1 MIKKY
6 CTPYY
11 IALMLALLFHICGAI
26 GIILSDYK
34 EWFINSSPITLL
46 LMSALIIITQK
57 GKNSYFIVFVLL
69 CFFVG
74 LLTEMIGVNTGFLFG
89 KYEYGNVLGPKVLGV
104 PWLIGINWFVVIYCA
119 GCTTHFLEAWIVQQM
134 GADITLSTRIQH
146 LSFIIDTALIAV
158 FFDWL
163 IEPVAI
169 KLGYWSWLDND
180 IPFFNYVCWFLI
192 SLLLSAAMRFLS
204 FHKANLFAVHL
215 FIIQGL
221 FFLLLRT
228 FL

>member
-6 CTPYY
+6 FAPYY
-11 IALMLALLFHICGAI
+11 IALTLALLFHICGAA
-26 GIILSDYK
+26 GILLSDYK
-34 EWFINSSPITLL
+34 EWFISSSPITVL
-46 LMSALIIITQK
+46 LMSVLIIFTQK
-57 GKNSYFIVFVLL
+57 EKNTNFIVFAML
-69 CFFVG
+69 CFMIG
-74 LLTEMIGVNTGFLFG
+74 LLTEMIGVNTGYLFG
-89 KYEYGNVLGPKVLGV
+89 NYEYGNVLGPKIFGV

-119 GCTTHFLEAWIVQQM
+119 GCTTHIVEAWILKQT
-134 GADITLSTRIQH
+134 GAEIMLSTRMQH
-146 LSFIIDTALIAV
+146 LSFIIDTALLAV

-169 KLGYWSWLDND
+169 KLGYWSWLEND
-180 IPFFNYVCWFLI
+180 IPFYNYVCWFLI
-192 SLLLSAAMRFLS
+192 SLILSSAMRFLS
-204 FHKANLFAVHL
+204 FNKANLFAVHL